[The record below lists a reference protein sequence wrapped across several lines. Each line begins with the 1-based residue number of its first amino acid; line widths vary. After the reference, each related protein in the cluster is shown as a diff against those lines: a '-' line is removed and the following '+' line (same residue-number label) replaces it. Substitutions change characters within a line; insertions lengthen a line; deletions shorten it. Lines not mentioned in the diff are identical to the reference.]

1 MIPIALFKKFLC
13 KQFIANVA
21 VSNIARIPFLI
32 TNNVLYTIMA
42 NYGKVEQICISQLT
56 IPLTEGCICF

>member
-1 MIPIALFKKFLC
+1 MIPIALFKKFPS

-21 VSNIARIPFLI
+21 VSSIARIPFLI
-32 TNNVLYTIMA
+32 TNNILYTIMA
-42 NYGKVEQICISQLT
+42 SYGKVEQICISQLT